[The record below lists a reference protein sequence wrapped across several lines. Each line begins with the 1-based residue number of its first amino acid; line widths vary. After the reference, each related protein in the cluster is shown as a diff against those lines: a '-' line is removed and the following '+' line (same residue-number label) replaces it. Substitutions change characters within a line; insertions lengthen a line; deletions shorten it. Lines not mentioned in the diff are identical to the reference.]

1 MGILDRYLLRQFLKP
16 LAFCLAAF
24 LMIWILFDLLGDNLT
39 DFVSLKFKF
48 REVLLFYWYILPRML
63 VVVLPLSLMLALLY
77 CLTVMSRH
85 NEITAMRAS
94 GIGIGRLLVPYLGV
108 GTVCAVVVFVLSEN
122 VVARS
127 FGKAEEFASWKRN
140 RTQAVRPL
148 FYTNRAAH
156 REWMADE
163 FHLQNSSDPVRGELL
178 RVKLWELSPA
188 KIPVRVHTAE
198 KAVWSDGVWRF
209 YEIVTVPFD
218 ESGKPIGGFRNLPV
232 EPERVIEGLTETPD
246 QMRRA
251 ALLQKSDYMTI
262 GELRR
267 RIGDKEN
274 PPPQSLLGE
283 LRMAYY
289 DRFAFPW
296 ICVVVILLGIPFGI
310 TTSRRGMMIG
320 VVNSLALFFAYY
332 FFITVDRAL
341 GQHGHIPPLLAAWL
355 PNVAFA
361 LVGFFLLRRVR

>member
-16 LAFCLAAF
+16 FAFCLAAL
-24 LMIWILFDLLGDNLT
+24 LMIWILFDLLGDNLP
-39 DFVSLKFKF
+39 DFLALKFKF
-48 REVLLFYWYILPRML
+48 REVLLFYWYTLPRTL
-63 VVVLPLSLMLALLY
+63 RVVLPMSLMLSLLY
-77 CLTVMSRH
+77 CLTAMSRH

-94 GIGIGRLLVPYLGV
+94 GIGISRLLTSYLGV
-108 GTVCAVVVFVLSEN
+108 GVVCAAVVFVLSEN
-122 VVARS
+122 VVSRS

-140 RTQAVRPL
+140 RTRAIRPL
-148 FYTNRAAH
+148 FYLNRAAH

-163 FHLQNSSDPVRGELL
+163 FLLANAKDPPGGELV

-188 KIPVRVHTAE
+188 KLPQRVHTAE
-198 KAVWSDGVWRF
+198 KAVWRDGVWHF
-209 YEIVTVPFD
+209 YNITTVPFD
-218 ESGKPIGGFRNLPV
+218 EAGKPIGGFRNLPV
-232 EPERVIEGLTETPD
+232 EAERVITEFNETPD

-251 ALLQKSDYMTI
+251 AVLQKPDYMTL

-274 PPPQSLLGE
+274 PPPKSLLGE
-283 LRMAYY
+283 LRMAYH

-310 TTSRRGMMIG
+310 RTGRQSLLIG

-332 FFITVDRAL
+332 FFISIDRAL
-341 GQHGHIPPLLAAWL
+341 GQHGHIPPMLAAWL

-361 LVGFFLLRRVR
+361 LVGIILLRRVQ